1 MNRHSILNTTPEQPR
16 PWLMQHYAA
25 TRQRTVDLVKMTV
38 DRLIQDRQTVTI
50 EAICKLSQQLDPQG
64 KGIKK
69 AGILGNAEAY
79 AYYQQ
84 HRTSRRRTP
93 GRASHRTVTTYRLPT
108 DPQRGCSLSKP
119 TSSPNSSS
127 LDCNLNCLNS
137 NKRCRRS
144 VKTALFEALF
154 ISESGI
160 SPQHSRSTLMMFGL
174 TSGKTR
180 LW

>member
-1 MNRHSILNTTPEQPR
+1 MNQDLILNTTAERPR
-16 PWLMQHYAA
+16 PWLKQHYAA
-25 TRQRTVDLVKMTV
+25 VRQRTLDLVKMTV

-93 GRASHRTVTTYRLPT
+93 GQASHRAVTTSRLPT
-108 DPQRGCSLSKP
+108 DPQRDLEQVRRRYLRERKP
-119 TSSPNSSS
+119 DLVERLLFVEQSYIESQQQ
-127 LDCNLNCLNS
+127 LARWQFELLEQQQKMQK
-137 NKRCRRS
+137 KRENRS
-144 VKTALFEALF
+144 F
-154 ISESGI
+154 
-160 SPQHSRSTLMMFGL
+160 
-174 TSGKTR
+174 
-180 LW
+180 